1 MFSAKRSASIFESR
15 SGLPCSLVSSWAT
28 SSRCSRT
35 WATACIK
42 ICARLLLGV
51 LLQAGNAAAAAAI
64 ARRVSAASPFGTLS
78 TTSRVA
84 GLRTSVVAP
93 LAALTRSPL
102 MNIWAKA
109 TPSKGTD
116 DTVGGMSETAAAQSF
131 VSVSREP
138 DGVALIH
145 LHRPPANS
153 YNRAFLDEL
162 NAAIDEVR
170 WDGDVHGAVL
180 VSDLAP
186 RFFSAGADIT
196 NFANSTQAHRVMTVL
211 HAQEILLKIE
221 RTPKVFIA
229 AISGHALGGG
239 LEIALA
245 CDFRFA
251 AEGEF
256 RLGLPEVTLGLL
268 PGNGGTQRLSRLI
281 GRTRALD
288 MMITNQQ
295 VNSARALE
303 LGLVERVFPADEL
316 VEKSVDYVA
325 QLAKGP
331 TLAIGNIKI
340 ATRLGADLPME
351 GALALE
357 REAVWRLFMS
367 ADATEGLAAFGAKR
381 APNWTGQ

>member
-1 MFSAKRSASIFESR
+1 MS
-15 SGLPCSLVSSWAT
+15 
-28 SSRCSRT
+28 
-35 WATACIK
+35 
-42 ICARLLLGV
+42 
-51 LLQAGNAAAAAAI
+51 
-64 ARRVSAASPFGTLS
+64 
-78 TTSRVA
+78 
-84 GLRTSVVAP
+84 
-93 LAALTRSPL
+93 
-102 MNIWAKA
+102 
-109 TPSKGTD
+109 
-116 DTVGGMSETAAAQSF
+116 DTVV
-131 VSVSREP
+131 VSLER

-145 LHRPPANS
+145 LNRPPANS
-153 YNRAFLDEL
+153 YHRAFLDDL

-170 WDGDVHGAVL
+170 WDGDVHAAVL

-196 NFANSTQAHRVMTVL
+196 NFQSSTQQQRVMTVL

-221 RTPKVFIA
+221 RTPKVFVA

-251 AEGEF
+251 AEGEY
-256 RLGLPEVTLGLL
+256 RIGLPEVTLGLL
-268 PGNGGTQRLSRLI
+268 PGNGGTQRLTRLV

-288 MMITNQQ
+288 MMITNKQLNAAQ
-295 VNSARALE
+295 ALE
-303 LGLVERVFPADEL
+303 LGLVDRVFAATEL

-340 ATRLGADLPME
+340 ATRLGVDLPME

-367 ADATEGLAAFGAKR
+367 EDAAEGLAAFSEKR
-381 APNWTGQ
+381 KPEWKGR

>member
-1 MFSAKRSASIFESR
+1 
-15 SGLPCSLVSSWAT
+15 
-28 SSRCSRT
+28 
-35 WATACIK
+35 
-42 ICARLLLGV
+42 
-51 LLQAGNAAAAAAI
+51 
-64 ARRVSAASPFGTLS
+64 
-78 TTSRVA
+78 
-84 GLRTSVVAP
+84 
-93 LAALTRSPL
+93 
-102 MNIWAKA
+102 
-109 TPSKGTD
+109 
-116 DTVGGMSETAAAQSF
+116 MSETAAAQSF
-131 VSVSREP
+131 VSVSRET

-145 LHRPPANS
+145 LNRPPANS

-162 NAAIDEVR
+162 NAAVDEVR
-170 WDGDVHGAVL
+170 WDGDLHGAVL

-186 RFFSAGADIT
+186 RFFSAGADVN
-196 NFANSTQAHRVMTVL
+196 NFASSTQQQRVMTVL

-221 RTPKVFIA
+221 RTPKVFVA

-256 RLGLPEVTLGLL
+256 RIGLPEVTLGLL
-268 PGNGGTQRLSRLI
+268 PGNGGTQRLTRLV

-295 VNSARALE
+295 INSARALE
-303 LGLVERVFPADEL
+303 IGVVERVIAADRL
-316 VEKSVDYVA
+316 VQEAIDYVA
-325 QLAKGP
+325 RLAKGP

-340 ATRLGADLPME
+340 ATRLGADLPLE

-367 ADATEGLAAFGAKR
+367 DDAAEGLAAFSEKR
-381 APNWTGQ
+381 APNWTGR